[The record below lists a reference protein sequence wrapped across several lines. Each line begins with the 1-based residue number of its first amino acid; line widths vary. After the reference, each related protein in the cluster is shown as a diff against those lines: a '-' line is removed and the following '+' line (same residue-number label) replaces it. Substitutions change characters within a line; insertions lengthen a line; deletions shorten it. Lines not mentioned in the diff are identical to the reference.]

1 MLNKLKSG
9 YEELEIKPSSELWS
23 KLEQKLEEKPEI
35 ISEKPFEWW
44 KYAAVVLLFI
54 SLGAIFYFNSLSNN
68 FNYKETDYA
77 VRKVLHKTVN
87 PINPEFQNRMG
98 VKEIDLTESNK
109 KVVVQHQKIS
119 TDPVLLHES
128 DDKITITKSLDI
140 KTQNVTVSQDEKMT
154 IKPPK
159 IENQIPVIAEVEV
172 KKTRPT
178 YINSSE
184 LLLGREF
191 DKASGNYD
199 KKDIKIGILNF
210 DKPVPDVEN
219 VTVLGVT
226 VYVESK

>member
-9 YEELEIKPSSELWS
+9 YEELEMKPSSELWS
-23 KLEQKLEEKPEI
+23 RLEQKLEEKPET
-35 ISEKPFEWW
+35 ISAKPFEWW

-54 SLGAIFYFNSLSNN
+54 SLGTIFYFNSLANN

-87 PINPEFQNRMG
+87 PINPEFQNHMG
-98 VKEIDLTESNK
+98 VKEADLTEHNK
-109 KVVVQHQKIS
+109 KMVAHHKIS
-119 TDPVLLHES
+119 ADPILLPDNEN
-128 DDKITITKSLDI
+128 KITITKHLDI
-140 KTQNVTVSQDEKMT
+140 EKQNVVVSQDENIR
-154 IKPPK
+154 IKTAK
-159 IENQIPVIAEVEV
+159 IENHIPVIAEA

-191 DKASGNYD
+191 DKASGNFD

-210 DKPVPDVEN
+210 DKPVPEVEN